1 MTQFLR
7 ALEKALLSHIVQN
20 IVANIKNKANHFL
33 EGFQIMY
40 KFLALMN
47 LIVLLIIQVGCDRVQ
62 KVVITE
68 DIIVPE
74 VAHTVK
80 IGFLASGSRVTYP
93 NGAKIAVAEINATGG
108 LLGVPVELV
117 TEVGIPTPEVA
128 VEVASRMILDDG
140 VIALVGPNRSAH
152 AIPIGALATEHSL
165 PMITTTATNP
175 TLTGSSNFVF
185 MAAFT
190 DAYQGAVMAR
200 FAAEELGLSSVAM
213 LTQSG
218 EIYSEG
224 ISEFFVTNFTN
235 AEGTI
240 IASEFYEIG
249 DTDFTEQLNII
260 ASARPEALFI
270 AGWVQEVGLVTQ
282 QAKDLP
288 LLNAIGEPT
297 LLLGTDTWD
306 NPILLDNEDA
316 EIEGSFFSG
325 HFSAAADKP
334 TGKAFVETYQAEY
347 GELPLG
353 GHAVS
358 YDATKVML
366 AAIEK
371 AGSLD
376 GEAIRAQ
383 IAATENYIGA
393 TDIAS
398 YDENRHPIKSGVI
411 FTIKNGKKQFHK
423 QIDP

>member
-1 MTQFLR
+1 MRNILLTIVGVF
-7 ALEKALLSHIVQN
+7 ALIGT
-20 IVANIKNKANHFL
+20 FT
-33 EGFQIMY
+33 
-40 KFLALMN
+40 
-47 LIVLLIIQVGCDRVQ
+47 GCDRIP
-62 KVVITE
+62 KVVT
-68 DIIVPE
+68 PE
-74 VAHTVK
+74 KGVAQETMDTVK

-117 TEVGIPTPEVA
+117 TEVGIPTPEAA
-128 VEVASRMILDDG
+128 VEVAARMILDDG

-175 TLTGSSNFVF
+175 TLTDASDFVF

-190 DAYQGAVMAR
+190 DAYQGAVMAK
-200 FAAEELGLSSVAM
+200 FARTELGLTSVAL

-224 ISEFFVTNFTN
+224 ISEFFVTNFT
-235 AEGTI
+235 AAGGTI
-240 IASEFYEIG
+240 AAREYYEIV
-249 DTDFTEQLNII
+249 DTDFTEQLTRI
-260 ASARPEALFI
+260 AAAAPDALFI
-270 AGWVQEVGLVTQ
+270 AGWVHQIGPITQ
-282 QAKDLP
+282 QARAFP
-288 LLNAIGEPT
+288 LLNAAGEPIR
-297 LLLGTDTWD
+297 LLGTDTWD
-306 NPILLDNEDA
+306 NPILLDNADA

-325 HFSAAADKP
+325 HFSAGTNKP
-334 TGKAFVETYQAEY
+334 TGKAFVEAYQTEY
-347 GELPLG
+347 GALPLG

-366 AAIEK
+366 TAIER

-398 YDENRHPIKSGVI
+398 YDENRHPIKSAAI
-411 FTIKNGKKQFHK
+411 FTITNGEKQFYK

>member
-1 MTQFLR
+1 M
-7 ALEKALLSHIVQN
+7 KNILLTLVG
-20 IVANIKNKANHFL
+20 VFV
-33 EGFQIMY
+33 
-40 KFLALMN
+40 
-47 LIVLLIIQVGCDRVQ
+47 LIWTFTGCDRIQ
-62 KVVITE
+62 KVVT
-68 DIIVPE
+68 PE
-74 VAHTVK
+74 KDVAPETIDTVK

-93 NGAKIAVAEINATGG
+93 NGGKIAVAEINATGG

-117 TEVGIPTPEVA
+117 TEVGIPTPEAA
-128 VEVASRMILDDG
+128 VEVASRMILADG
-140 VIALVGPNRSAH
+140 IIALVGPNRSAH

-175 TLTGSSNFVF
+175 ALTDSSDFVF

-190 DAYQGAVMAR
+190 DAYQGAVMAK
-200 FAAEELGLSSVAM
+200 FAATELGLTSVAL

-224 ISEFFVTNFTN
+224 ISEFFVTNFIG
-235 AEGTI
+235 AGGTI
-240 IASEFYEIG
+240 AAREFYEIV
-249 DTDFTEQLNII
+249 DTDFTEQLTRI
-260 ASARPEALFI
+260 AAATPEALFI
-270 AGWVQEVGLVTQ
+270 AGWVQQVGPITQ
-282 QAKDLP
+282 QARALP
-288 LLNAIGEPT
+288 LLNAAGEPT

-306 NPILLDNEDA
+306 NPILLDNADA

-325 HFSAAADKP
+325 HFSAATDKP
-334 TGKAFVETYQAEY
+334 SGKAFVEAYQAAY

-366 AAIEK
+366 SAIER
-371 AGSLD
+371 AGTLE

-383 IAATENYIGA
+383 LAATKNYIGA

-398 YDENRHPIKSGVI
+398 YDENRHPTKSAVI
-411 FTIKNGKKQFHK
+411 FTIKNGEKQFYQ

>member
-1 MTQFLR
+1 MRNTLI
-7 ALEKALLSHIVQN
+7 ALLG
-20 IVANIKNKANHFL
+20 FL
-33 EGFQIMY
+33 T
-40 KFLALMN
+40 
-47 LIVLLIIQVGCDRVQ
+47 LITTLVGCERDP
-62 KVVITE
+62 KIITPTQVE
-68 DIIVPE
+68 
-74 VAHTVK
+74 TVK

-93 NGAKIAVAEINATGG
+93 NGGKIAVAEINASGG
-108 LLGVPVELV
+108 LLGTPVALV
-117 TEVGIPTPEVA
+117 TEVGIPTPEAA
-128 VEVASRMILDDG
+128 VEAASQMILADG

-152 AIPIGALATEHSL
+152 AIPIGALAQEHSL

-175 TLTGSSNFVF
+175 ALTRSSDFVF

-190 DAYQGAVMAR
+190 DAYQGAVMAK
-200 FAAEELGLSSVAM
+200 FAATELGLTSVAL

-224 ISEFFVTNFTN
+224 ISEFFVTNFT
-235 AEGTI
+235 AAGGTI
-240 IASEFYEIG
+240 AAREFYEIT
-249 DTDFTEQLNII
+249 DTDFTEQLTRI
-260 ASARPEALFI
+260 ASATPEVLFI
-270 AGWVQEVGLVTQ
+270 AGWVQQVGPITQ
-282 QAKDLP
+282 QARALP
-288 LLNAIGEPT
+288 LLNAAGEPT

-306 NPILLDNEDA
+306 NPILLDNADA

-325 HFSAAADKP
+325 HFSAATDKLS
-334 TGKAFVETYQAEY
+334 GKAFVEAYQAAY

-371 AGSLD
+371 AGSFD

-383 IAATENYIGA
+383 LEATENYIGA

-398 YDENRHPIKSGVI
+398 YDENRHPTKSSVI
-411 FTIKNGKKQFHK
+411 FTIKNGEKQFYQ

>member
-1 MTQFLR
+1 
-7 ALEKALLSHIVQN
+7 
-20 IVANIKNKANHFL
+20 
-33 EGFQIMY
+33 MY

-62 KVVITE
+62 KVVVTE
-68 DIIVPE
+68 DVVVSE

-117 TEVGIPTPEVA
+117 TEVGIPTPEAA

-175 TLTGSSNFVF
+175 TLTDSSNFVF

-190 DAYQGAVMAR
+190 DAYQGAVMAK
-200 FAAEELGLSSVAM
+200 FARTELGLTSVAL

-224 ISEFFVTNFTN
+224 ISEFFVTNFT
-235 AEGTI
+235 AGGGTI
-240 IASEFYEIG
+240 AAREFYEIV
-249 DTDFTEQLNII
+249 DTDFTEQLTRI
-260 ASARPEALFI
+260 ATAAPEALFI
-270 AGWVQEVGLVTQ
+270 AGWVHQVGPITQ
-282 QAKDLP
+282 QARDLP
-288 LLNAIGEPT
+288 LLNAAGEPT

-306 NPILLDNEDA
+306 NPILLENADA

-325 HFSAAADKP
+325 HFSTAADKP
-334 TGKAFVETYQAEY
+334 TGKAFVEAYQAEY

-371 AGSLD
+371 AGNLD
-376 GEAIRAQ
+376 GEAIRTQ

-398 YDENRHPIKSGVI
+398 YDKNRHPIKSAVI

>member
-1 MTQFLR
+1 MRNISLT
-7 ALEKALLSHIVQN
+7 
-20 IVANIKNKANHFL
+20 IVAVFA
-33 EGFQIMY
+33 
-40 KFLALMN
+40 LASALT
-47 LIVLLIIQVGCDRVQ
+47 GCDRIQ
-62 KVVITE
+62 KVVTTE
-68 DIIVPE
+68 KG
-74 VAHTVK
+74 VAPGTMDTVK

-93 NGAKIAVAEINATGG
+93 NGGKIAAAEINATGG

-128 VEVASRMILDDG
+128 VEVASRMILEDG
-140 VIALVGPNRSAH
+140 IIALVGPNRSAQ
-152 AIPIGALATEHSL
+152 AIPIGALATEHGL

-175 TLTGSSNFVF
+175 ALTASSEFVF

-190 DAYQGAVMAR
+190 DAYQGAVMAK
-200 FAAEELGLSSVAM
+200 FAATALGLTSVAV

-224 ISEFFVTNFTN
+224 ISDFFVTNFTD
-235 AEGTI
+235 AGGTI
-240 IASEFYEIG
+240 AVREFYEIV
-249 DTDFTEQLNII
+249 DTDFTEQLTRI
-260 ASARPEALFI
+260 AAATPEALFI
-270 AGWVQEVGLVTQ
+270 AGWVQQVGPITQ
-282 QAKDLP
+282 QASTLP
-288 LLNAIGEPT
+288 LLNAAGEPT

-325 HFSAAADKP
+325 HFSAATDKP
-334 TGKAFVETYQAEY
+334 SGKAFVEAYQAAY

-366 AAIEK
+366 TAIER
-371 AGSLD
+371 AGSFD
-376 GEAIRAQ
+376 GEAIREQ
-383 IAATENYIGA
+383 LAATKNYIGA

-398 YDENRHPIKSGVI
+398 YDENRHPTKSSVI
-411 FTIKNGKKQFHK
+411 FTITNGEKRFYQ

>member
-1 MTQFLR
+1 
-7 ALEKALLSHIVQN
+7 
-20 IVANIKNKANHFL
+20 
-33 EGFQIMY
+33 MY

-62 KVVITE
+62 KVVVTE
-68 DIIVPE
+68 DVVVSE

-108 LLGVPVELV
+108 LLGAPIELV
-117 TEVGIPTPEVA
+117 TEVGIPTPEAA

-175 TLTGSSNFVF
+175 TLTDSSNFVF

-190 DAYQGAVMAR
+190 DAYQGSVMAK
-200 FAAEELGLSSVAM
+200 FARAELGLTSVAL

-224 ISEFFVTNFTN
+224 ISEFFVTNFT
-235 AEGTI
+235 AAGGTI
-240 IASEFYEIG
+240 AAREFYEIV
-249 DTDFTEQLNII
+249 DTDFTEQLTRI
-260 ASARPEALFI
+260 ATAAPEALFI
-270 AGWVQEVGLVTQ
+270 AGWVHQVGPITQ
-282 QAKDLP
+282 HARDLP
-288 LLNAIGEPT
+288 LLYAAGDPT
-297 LLLGTDTWD
+297 LLRGTDTWD
-306 NPILLDNEDA
+306 HPILLENADA

-325 HFSAAADKP
+325 HFSTAADKP
-334 TGKAFVETYQAEY
+334 TGKAFVEAYQAEY

-371 AGSLD
+371 AGNLD

-398 YDENRHPIKSGVI
+398 YDKNRHPIKSAVI

>member
-1 MTQFLR
+1 M
-7 ALEKALLSHIVQN
+7 
-20 IVANIKNKANHFL
+20 
-33 EGFQIMY
+33 MY

-47 LIVLLIIQVGCDRVQ
+47 LIVLLIIQVGCDRAQ
-62 KVVITE
+62 KVVVTE
-68 DIIVPE
+68 DVVVPE

-117 TEVGIPTPEVA
+117 TEVGIPTPEAA
-128 VEVASRMILDDG
+128 VEVASRMILADG
-140 VIALVGPNRSAH
+140 IIALVGPNRSAH

-165 PMITTTATNP
+165 PMMTTTATNP
-175 TLTGSSNFVF
+175 ALTDSSDFVF

-190 DAYQGAVMAR
+190 DAYQGAVMAK
-200 FAAEELGLSSVAM
+200 FAATELGLTSVAL

-224 ISEFFVTNFTN
+224 ISEFFVTNFIG
-235 AEGTI
+235 AGGTI
-240 IASEFYEIG
+240 AAREFYEIV
-249 DTDFTEQLNII
+249 DTDFTEQLTRI
-260 ASARPEALFI
+260 AAATPEALFI
-270 AGWVQEVGLVTQ
+270 AGWVQQVGPITQ
-282 QAKDLP
+282 QARALP
-288 LLNAIGEPT
+288 LLNAAGEPT

-306 NPILLDNEDA
+306 NPILLDNADA

-325 HFSAAADKP
+325 HFSAATDKP
-334 TGKAFVETYQAEY
+334 SGKAFVEAYQAAY

-366 AAIEK
+366 TAIER
-371 AGSLD
+371 AGSLE

-383 IAATENYIGA
+383 LAATKNYIGA
-393 TDIAS
+393 TDIS
-398 YDENRHPIKSGVI
+398 RYDENRHPTKSAVI
-411 FTIKNGKKQFHK
+411 FTIIDGEKQFYK

>member
-1 MTQFLR
+1 MHKL
-7 ALEKALLSHIVQN
+7 
-20 IVANIKNKANHFL
+20 
-33 EGFQIMY
+33 
-40 KFLALMN
+40 LALMS

-62 KVVITE
+62 KVIVTE
-68 DIIVPE
+68 DVVVPE

-108 LLGVPVELV
+108 LLGVPIELI
-117 TEVGIPTPEVA
+117 TEVGIPTPEAA

-152 AIPIGALATEHSL
+152 AIPIGALSTEHSL
-165 PMITTTATNP
+165 PVITTTATNP
-175 TLTGSSNFVF
+175 TLTDSSNFVF

-190 DAYQGAVMAR
+190 DAYQGAVMAK
-200 FAAEELGLSSVAM
+200 FARTELGLTSVAL

-224 ISEFFVTNFTN
+224 ISEFFVTNFT
-235 AEGTI
+235 AGGGTI
-240 IASEFYEIG
+240 AAREFYEIV
-249 DTDFTEQLNII
+249 DTDFTEQLTRI
-260 ASARPEALFI
+260 ATAAPEALFI
-270 AGWVQEVGLVTQ
+270 AGWVHQVGPITQ
-282 QAKDLP
+282 QARDLP
-288 LLNAIGEPT
+288 LLNAAGEPT

-306 NPILLDNEDA
+306 NPILLENADA

-325 HFSAAADKP
+325 HFSTAADKP
-334 TGKAFVETYQAEY
+334 TAKAFVEAYQAEY

-376 GEAIRAQ
+376 GDAIRAQ

-393 TDIAS
+393 TNIAS
-398 YDENRHPIKSGVI
+398 YDENRHPIKSAVI